1 MTKKKTPTPLKKVE
15 TKKAT
20 AKPKWKQTGEIQI
33 PGIGKATTYD
43 VTLPPEMSQSLFEA
57 IQAEN
62 NVLRTLLSKK
72 QSEEAVSVVKEF
84 HNTGKIYG
92 DQSCQTAAPTPI
104 LEIMLSQ
111 FDKNLSRF
119 YNSMNTLDSFADR
132 LKPSDQAQMPI
143 GPAPLPPSNIIG
155 RMERLLSDFNHLNNR
170 LEATNNYLSEIV

>member
-15 TKKAT
+15 TKKAP

-62 NVLRTLLSKK
+62 HVLRQQLTKQK
-72 QSEEAVSVVKEF
+72 QSEDMPQVTTGVQNGPAVPLLDILLS
-84 HNTGKIYG
+84 GM
-92 DQSCQTAAPTPI
+92 DQ
-104 LEIMLSQ
+104 
-111 FDKNLSRF
+111 NLSRF
-119 YNSMNTLDSFADR
+119 YNAMNTLDSFADR